1 MKFFLIDS
9 VAFALF
15 FALDVCHHLKL
26 VPHSN
31 YASKVYTCYP
41 NYS

>member
-1 MKFFLIDS
+1 MELFLIDS
-9 VAFALF
+9 VAFALV
-15 FALDVCHHLKL
+15 FAFDVCHHLKL

-31 YASKVYTCYP
+31 YAFKVYTCYP

>member
-1 MKFFLIDS
+1 MELLLIDS

-15 FALDVCHHLKL
+15 FAFDVCHHLKL
-26 VPHSN
+26 VSHSN

-41 NYS
+41 NGS